1 MKKEQ
6 KEKCKKAG
14 EHIEKLLVQ
23 IYSYQEY
30 LIRRFNF
37 YEWEKG
43 ADKERLAMQSE
54 VLAEMVEKIT
64 PMDLR
69 MIYYLKNLDG
79 ISPKTFLE
87 SLQRKYALQCD
98 MKNELYDTDSY
109 IDPIK
114 QWKWKRKLKNEEK
127 T

>member
-1 MKKEQ
+1 MQ
-6 KEKCKKAG
+6 KEEKERCRKAG
-14 EHIEKLLVQ
+14 EHIEELLLRA
-23 IYSYQEY
+23 YSYQEY

-43 ADKERLAMQSE
+43 ADKEKLAMEGQA
-54 VLAEMVEKIT
+54 LVETIESIT

-69 MIYYLKNLDG
+69 MLYYLKNLDG
-79 ISPKTFLE
+79 LSTKNLLE
-87 SLQRKYALQCD
+87 SLAKKYALQCD
-98 MKNELYDTDSY
+98 IKNELYDTDTY

-114 QWKWKRKLKNEEK
+114 QWKWKRKVKNEEK